1 MKVTYEVNS
10 VNVNAEIKTRY
21 IEAEVKEM
29 SPKILPKIVE
39 QHRLRF
45 PDEEIIRVFLKS
57 LTFTEEEIM
66 Q

>member
-1 MKVTYEVNS
+1 MKLTYEIDS
-10 VNVNAEIKTRY
+10 VNVNAEIKMRY

-45 PDEEIIRVFLKS
+45 PNEEIIRVFLKS
-57 LTFTEEEIM
+57 ITFTMEE
-66 Q
+66 

>member
-57 LTFTEEEIM
+57 LTFTEEEII